1 MAVESTS
8 MKVLLGIVVVA
19 LAGPAFGEAS
29 DAPQT
34 IEEIIVVAQKREQ
47 PLKEV
52 PISMTVLDEEF
63 LALRG
68 FNRLDD
74 VAFAA
79 PNLAITNPV
88 GSRTVQFTMRGITGQ
103 TFFPATESAV
113 GIFLDGVYVNNPS
126 GQNFDLLDVERIEVL
141 RGPQGTLYGKNA
153 AAGAINVISREPD
166 EESRIDLLAEY
177 GNYDH
182 LRVGAKAGGPLSDVA
197 FASVGVGYHDRAG
210 FQENT
215 FLGAD
220 IDTAQSTNLRGALH
234 LDPNERLDVT
244 IAVDFMN
251 EDRSPAV
258 LDSTPE
264 DRKSAI
270 NRPVTEER
278 DVLGGNVTAEYAITD
293 GVLLTSITAWRD
305 YDVSR
310 ATDDDGVT
318 IDAYYTTGTEGTS
331 QVSQELRL
339 SSRSAGPF
347 QWLLGGYL
355 LTTDMTATGR
365 NHFFPDPLFELLTGL
380 PCTDLLTFQFLS
392 FGFPPELARATAAAT
407 CAPGEADTIT
417 DHEGET
423 RALFGQVS
431 YDVSDRLRITAGLR
445 SSQEEKEL
453 RLQQPGP
460 GGALFLLPG
469 VDERRDRDDTAV
481 DPMASLVWNASET
494 LSLYATAAKGS
505 KSGGFVTGGVSAPN
519 QLTNLE
525 FDQENLVNYEVGFK
539 SVFGDGR
546 FTVNAA
552 AFNIAYEDLQ
562 VYRIEPNEQ
571 GVPTSRITNVAKA
584 SSRGLEVDFAALLS
598 EGFSVRGGVGYLDAS
613 YDEYSQCGQDS
624 AGMIMDCTGNNLTNA
639 PALTANANV
648 VYRHPINAD
657 MNLLVNGEWSY
668 RGDVY
673 YDVFNTDG
681 AFQEG
686 FSVFNGSIGLTDP
699 EGDWSVMLWGTNLS
713 DTDYITIGIQG
724 FGGVAINT
732 LGPPRQ
738 LGLRVTYRP

>member
-1 MAVESTS
+1 MAVESAS

-19 LAGPAFGEAS
+19 LAAPALGEAS
-29 DAPQT
+29 DALQT

-52 PISMTVLDEEF
+52 PISMTVLDEEA

-68 FNRLDD
+68 FSRLDD
-74 VAFAA
+74 IAFAT

-113 GIFLDGVYVNNPS
+113 GVFLDGVYVNNPS
-126 GQNFDLLDVERIEVL
+126 GQNFDLMDVERIEVL

-153 AAGAINVISREPD
+153 AAGAVNVISREPD
-166 EESRIDLLAEY
+166 AERRIDLLAEY
-177 GNYDH
+177 GSYDH
-182 LRVGAKAGGPLSDVA
+182 LRVRAKASGALSDTA
-197 FASVGVGYHDRAG
+197 FASVGAGYHDRAG

-215 FLGAD
+215 YLGSD
-220 IDTAQSTNLRGALH
+220 LDTAGSANMRGAL
-234 LDPNERLDVT
+234 RLALTDRFDVT
-244 IAVDFMN
+244 VAADFMS

-264 DRKSAI
+264 NRESAI

-278 DVLGGNVTAEYAITD
+278 DVMGVNLTAKYAITD
-293 GVLLTSITAWRD
+293 AVELTSITAWRD

-339 SSRSAGPF
+339 SSTGDGGL

-355 LTTDMTATGR
+355 LSTDMAATGR
-365 NHFFPDPLFELLTGL
+365 NNFFPDPLFELLTGL
-380 PCTDLLTFQFLS
+380 TCTDLLTFQFLG
-392 FGFPPELARATAAAT
+392 FGFPPDLARATAAAT
-407 CAPGEADTIT
+407 CVPGVADTIT
-417 DHEGET
+417 DHEGQT

-431 YDVSDRLRITAGLR
+431 YDVTERLRLTAGLR
-445 SSQEEKEL
+445 SSAEDKEL

-460 GGALFLLPG
+460 GGALFLVPG
-469 VDERRDRDDTAV
+469 LDEERDRDDSAV
-481 DPMASLVWNASET
+481 DPMASLVWSASDA

-505 KSGGFVTGGVSAPN
+505 KSGGFVTGGVADPG

-525 FDQENLVNYEVGFK
+525 FDQENLTNLEVGVK
-539 SVFGDGR
+539 SVLAGGR
-546 FTVNAA
+546 FAVNAA

-562 VYRIEPNEQ
+562 VYRIEPNAQ
-571 GVPTSRITNVAKA
+571 GVPTSRITNVAAA
-584 SSRGLEVDFAALLS
+584 SSRGLEVDFAALVS
-598 EGFSVRGGVGYLDAS
+598 EGLVVRGGLGYLDAS

-624 AGMIMDCTGNNLTNA
+624 AGMLMDCTGNDLTNA
-639 PALTANANV
+639 PGMTANLNV
-648 VYRHPINAD
+648 AFSRPINAE
-657 MNLLVNGEWSY
+657 MTLLVNGEWSH

-686 FSVFNGSIGLTDP
+686 FSVFNGSIGLTAAD
-699 EGDWSVMLWGTNLS
+699 GDWSVMLWGTNLS

-724 FGGVAINT
+724 FGGIAINT

-738 LGLRVTYRP
+738 VGLRMTYRP

>member
-1 MAVESTS
+1 MAVESAS

-19 LAGPAFGEAS
+19 LTGPALGEAS

-47 PLKEV
+47 PVKEV
-52 PISMTVLDEEF
+52 PISMTVLDEEA

-68 FNRLDD
+68 FSRLDD
-74 VAFAA
+74 IAFAA

-113 GIFLDGVYVNNPS
+113 GVFLDGVYVNNPS
-126 GQNFDLLDVERIEVL
+126 GQNFDLMDVERIEVL

-166 EESRIDLLAEY
+166 AETRVDLLAEY
-177 GNYDH
+177 GSYDH
-182 LRVGAKAGGPLSDVA
+182 MRVRAKASGALSDTT

-215 FLGAD
+215 FLGSDLDSAG
-220 IDTAQSTNLRGALH
+220 STNMRGALR
-234 LDPNERLDVT
+234 LALTERFDVT
-244 IAVDFMN
+244 VAADFMN

-270 NRPVTEER
+270 NRPVAEER
-278 DVLGGNVTAEYAITD
+278 DVVGINLTAKYAITD
-293 GVLLTSITAWRD
+293 VAELTSITAWRD

-331 QVSQELRL
+331 QISQELRL
-339 SSRSAGPF
+339 GSTGDGPL

-355 LTTDMTATGR
+355 LSTDMTATGQ
-365 NHFFPDPLFELLTGL
+365 NNFFPDPLFELLTGL
-380 PCTDLLTFQFLS
+380 TCTDLLTFQFLA
-392 FGFPPELARATAAAT
+392 FGFPPDLARATAAAT
-407 CAPGEADTIT
+407 CAPGVADTIT
-417 DHEGET
+417 DHEGQT

-431 YDVSDRLRITAGLR
+431 YDVTERLRLTAGLR
-445 SSQEEKEL
+445 SSAEDKEL

-460 GGALFLLPG
+460 GGALFLVPG
-469 VDERRDRDDTAV
+469 LDERRDRDDSAV
-481 DPMASLVWNASET
+481 DPMASLVWNASDA

-505 KSGGFVTGGVSAPN
+505 KSGGFVTGGVGDPG

-525 FDQENLVNYEVGFK
+525 FDQENLTNLEVGLK
-539 SVFGDGR
+539 SVLAGGR
-546 FTVNAA
+546 FAVNAA
-552 AFNIAYEDLQ
+552 AFNTAYEDLQ
-562 VYRIEPNEQ
+562 VYRIEPNAQ
-571 GVPTSRITNVAKA
+571 GVPTSRITNVAEA

-598 EGFSVRGGVGYLDAS
+598 EGLVVRGGLGYLDAS

-624 AGMIMDCTGNNLTNA
+624 AGMLMDCTGNDLTNA
-639 PALTANANV
+639 PGMTANLNV
-648 VYRHPINAD
+648 VYSRPINTD
-657 MNLLVNGEWSY
+657 MTLLVNGEWSH

-686 FSVFNGSIGLTDP
+686 FSVFNGSIGLTAAD
-699 EGDWSVMLWGTNLS
+699 GDWSVMLWGTNLS

-724 FGGVAINT
+724 FGGIAINT

-738 LGLRVTYRP
+738 IGLRMTYRP